1 MKHGRYFDDF
11 EPGQTFSHWP
21 GRTITE
27 ADDIWFS
34 LLTQNQNPLHIDAHY
49 AATRGPHHKPL
60 VNGTLVFSIAV
71 GQTVSDISLNAVA
84 NLDYEEVKHEGP
96 VFRGDSIYTTSTIL
110 ATRLASRGD
119 RGIVTLETVARNQ
132 RGERVLSFRRNVLLP
147 RCPTDTAS

>member
-1 MKHGRYFDDF
+1 MQSGRYFEDF

-21 GRTITE
+21 GRTITD

-49 AATRGPHHKPL
+49 AAGREPHRKPL

-96 VFRGDSIYTTSTIL
+96 VFHGDSIYTTSTISGHAADL
-110 ATRLASRGD
+110 ARRPRRCQGGNDRQEPAGGTRAQFSPQC
-119 RGIVTLETVARNQ
+119 TAA
-132 RGERVLSFRRNVLLP
+132 LLP
-147 RCPTDTAS
+147 D

>member
-1 MKHGRYFDDF
+1 MQNGRYFEDF
-11 EPGQTFSHWP
+11 EPGQAFSHWP
-21 GRTITE
+21 GRTITD

-49 AATRGPHHKPL
+49 AAGREPHRKPL

-96 VFRGDSIYTTSTIL
+96 VFHGDSIYTSSKIL
-110 ATRLASRGD
+110 ATRLTSRGD
-119 RGIVTLETVARNQ
+119 RGVVTLETVARNQ
-132 RGERVLSFRRNVLLP
+132 QGERVLSFRRNVLLP
-147 RCPTDTAS
+147 CTPTEPVR